1 MQDEETAGVLGGP
14 ASDDALE
21 ACLLYATEILG
32 QPIPASVF
40 FRDSR
45 GESSVLDVD
54 RSIELVQQMGLQ
66 AAFGKIA
73 LKDLNEM
80 LLPALLFM
88 KGGHVVVLEAK
99 SHDSGFIVFDP
110 KLPNGSG
117 VIREDHLAAE
127 YSGCAMIIRI
137 EKIRKADEHSIV
149 SGHWFWESLL
159 AHRWSYF
166 QVVVAAFMINLLG
179 LSTSVFVMVV
189 YDRVLPNEAIESLVA
204 LSLGVAIALIFD
216 FAIKT
221 LRATFLDRAGQS
233 ADQKMGRLIFDQL
246 LDVRLSQRRG
256 TTGSFANTLR
266 EFETLREFFT
276 SATLITL
283 VDLPF
288 VLIFLGVIY
297 LIGGPLALVPL
308 LAVPIVIGIGISI
321 QPIMSKHSAR
331 IFREGQQKQSVLVET
346 VAGLEAVKAV
356 GAGRHMRARWEDAIE
371 RQAEFSTRS
380 RSISQFALNATMLVQ
395 QIAQVAIV
403 VFGVFLIM
411 EGRLSMGALI
421 ASVMLTG
428 RALAPLGQL
437 AQALTRLHH
446 ARTSYQA
453 IDSLMRAEREHP
465 QGRNWLSRPRLSG
478 KIDFEAVSFTYPG
491 SDMLALR
498 DISFSIA
505 PGEKVAILGR
515 IGCGKSTIARLLL
528 GLYQPTSGAILV
540 DNTDLR
546 QVDPEDLRR
555 NIGVVL
561 QDPWLFSGSVR
572 QNIAVGAARP
582 GDADI
587 LRAAELAGVDCF
599 ISRHRAGYD
608 LAVGERGE
616 GLSGGQRQAITV
628 ARALVGR
635 PPILLMDEPT
645 SAIDSQSELQMIQ
658 RLKSA
663 LHSETVVIITHRTSL
678 LALVDRVIV
687 VDQGRVIADG
697 PKSIVKVG
705 TVPLHAGAA

>member
-1 MQDEETAGVLGGP
+1 
-14 ASDDALE
+14 
-21 ACLLYATEILG
+21 
-32 QPIPASVF
+32 
-40 FRDSR
+40 
-45 GESSVLDVD
+45 
-54 RSIELVQQMGLQ
+54 
-66 AAFGKIA
+66 
-73 LKDLNEM
+73 
-80 LLPALLFM
+80 
-88 KGGHVVVLEAK
+88 
-99 SHDSGFIVFDP
+99 
-110 KLPNGSG
+110 
-117 VIREDHLAAE
+117 
-127 YSGCAMIIRI
+127 MIIRI

-221 LRATFLDRAGQS
+221 LRAIFLDRAGQS

-266 EFETLREFFT
+266 EFESLREFFT

-308 LAVPIVIGIGISI
+308 LAVPTVIGIGMSI

-346 VAGLEAVKAV
+346 IAGLEAVKAV

-403 VFGVFLIM
+403 VFGVFLII

-437 AQALTRLHH
+437 AQTLTRLHH
-446 ARTSYQA
+446 ARTSYHA

-465 QGRNWLSRPRLSG
+465 QGHKWLSRPRLSG
-478 KIDFEAVSFTYPG
+478 KIDFESVSFTYPG

-498 DISFSIA
+498 DISFSIV

-528 GLYQPTSGAILV
+528 GLYQPTSGTILL

-546 QVDPEDLRR
+546 QIDPEDLRR
-555 NIGVVL
+555 NVGAVL

-572 QNIAVGAARP
+572 QNIAIGAVRP

-587 LRAAELAGVDCF
+587 LRAAELAGVDVF
-599 ISRHRAGYD
+599 IARHRAGYD
-608 LAVGERGE
+608 FAVGERGE
-616 GLSGGQRQAITV
+616 GLSGGQRQAVTV
-628 ARALVGR
+628 ARALIGR
-635 PPILLMDEPT
+635 PPILLLDEPT
-645 SAIDSQSELQMIQ
+645 SAMDSQSELQMIQ

-663 LHSETVVIITHRTSL
+663 LHSQTVVVITHRTSL